1 MMFLFD
7 CTVDPGPL
15 TPDRAHEAMQIHRCC
30 TVDDCRV
37 RRRARQILV
46 DAGHM
51 VLDERAAP

>member
-15 TPDRAHEAMQIHRCC
+15 TPEHAHEAMQIHMCC
-30 TVDDCRV
+30 TVDDCEV

-51 VLDERAAP
+51 VLDERATP